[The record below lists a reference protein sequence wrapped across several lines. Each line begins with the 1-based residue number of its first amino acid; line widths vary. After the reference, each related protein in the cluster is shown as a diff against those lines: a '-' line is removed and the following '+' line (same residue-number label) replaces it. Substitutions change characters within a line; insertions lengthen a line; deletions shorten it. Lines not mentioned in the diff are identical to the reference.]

1 MISTQEKG
9 PPCST
14 IFDNLSKKDERN
26 LKVTNIAWICELRVN
41 TRPIVLYNN
50 EL

>member
-14 IFDNLSKKDERN
+14 IFDNLSKKDEKN
-26 LKVTNIAWICELRVN
+26 LKVTNIARMCDLRVN
-41 TRPIVLYNN
+41 TRPVFLTN
-50 EL
+50 L